1 MECNEI
7 RELLSLY
14 IDQML
19 DDHEQKEIEK
29 HLSACEACNQEYQ
42 DLNEIHLLLSGM
54 DPVPVPEAFELRL
67 KQALQEEKKRTS
79 GYGGP
84 IKSLF
89 GSKRYRMLASAAA
102 VFAVGVL
109 TLGVYQDVLGDFA
122 DKLGFIDRDGI
133 EHAAPRDAEADLYGI
148 SNDEAGSDDSMNNQP
163 NQLEDQ
169 PVQDQ
174 AQRNKNSEVQEMKL
188 YQAQI
193 DSDGAASSGQ
203 KNAPLKKEAA
213 GLTAPEVASDN
224 GAAADGAPSSTTEN
238 SDSNGAAGSAPA
250 GGSDTAGLEN
260 IKEKELSFGSLAQD
274 EVRAKSKADQSGNSC
289 SRSLTSS
296 GVERNTAAVH
306 FYMGLIEER
315 LEGFDYQVLESG
327 YAPTGEWNFKIFIFR
342 GKDGNT
348 YNEEIRVIGKD
359 GKIKIICSNEITEL

>member
-19 DDHEQKEIEK
+19 DADEQKEVEK
-29 HLSACEACNQEYQ
+29 HLSVCEACNQEYQ
-42 DLNEIHLLLSGM
+42 DLNEVHLLLSGM
-54 DPVPVPEAFELRL
+54 DPVPVPEAFEFRL
-67 KQALQEEKKRTS
+67 KQALQEEKKRSS
-79 GYGGP
+79 GYGAS

-122 DKLGFIDRDGI
+122 DKLGFIGRDGI
-133 EHAAPRDAEADLYGI
+133 EQAAPKDAETDLYATI
-148 SNDEAGSDDSMNNQP
+148 KDEAGSTDSMNKQLDP
-163 NQLEDQ
+163 LEDQ
-169 PVQDQ
+169 QVQDQ
-174 AQRNKNSEVQEMKL
+174 TQLNKNSEEQEVKL
-188 YQAQI
+188 YQAKI
-193 DSDGAASSGQ
+193 ASDGAASSAQ
-203 KNAPLKKEAA
+203 KDVPLKKEAV
-213 GLTAPEVASDN
+213 GLTAPEAASDN
-224 GAAADGAPSSTTEN
+224 GAAADESSSYTAEN
-238 SDSNGAAGSAPA
+238 SDANGAAGSAPA
-250 GGSDTAGLEN
+250 GGADMAGLGN
-260 IKEKELSFGSLAQD
+260 TKEQELAFGSLAQD
-274 EVRAKSKADQSGNSC
+274 EVRAKNKADQSGNSC

-327 YAPTGEWNFKIFIFR
+327 YAPTGKWNFRIFIFR

-359 GKIKIICSNEITEL
+359 GKIKIICSNEITGL

>member
-19 DDHEQKEIEK
+19 DDDEQKEVEK
-29 HLSACEACNQEYQ
+29 HLSVCEACNQEYL

-79 GYGGP
+79 GYGAP

-89 GSKRYRMLASAAA
+89 ASKRYRMLASVAA

-122 DKLGFIDRDGI
+122 DRLGFIDRDGI
-133 EHAAPRDAEADLYGI
+133 EHVAPRDVEADLYGA
-148 SNDEAGSDDSMNNQP
+148 SNNEAGSDDSMNNP
-163 NQLEDQ
+163 LDQLEDQ
-169 PVQDQ
+169 QKQDQ
-174 AQRNKNSEVQEMKL
+174 VQMNNESQEQEMKL

-193 DSDGAASSGQ
+193 DSDGSASSSQ
-203 KNAPLKKEAA
+203 KNVPLKKEAA
-213 GLTAPEVASDN
+213 GLTAPEVASDY
-224 GAAADGAPSSTTEN
+224 GAAADGAPSFTTEN
-238 SDSNGAAGSAPA
+238 SDSDGAAGAAPA
-250 GGSDTAGLEN
+250 GGSDTVGLEN
-260 IKEKELSFGSLAQD
+260 IREKELSFGSLARD
-274 EVRAKSKADQSGNSC
+274 DARAKSKADLSGDSC

-306 FYMGLIEER
+306 FYMGLIEAR

-327 YAPTGEWNFKIFIFR
+327 YAPTGEWNFRIFIFR

-359 GKIKIICSNEITEL
+359 GKIKIICSNEITGL